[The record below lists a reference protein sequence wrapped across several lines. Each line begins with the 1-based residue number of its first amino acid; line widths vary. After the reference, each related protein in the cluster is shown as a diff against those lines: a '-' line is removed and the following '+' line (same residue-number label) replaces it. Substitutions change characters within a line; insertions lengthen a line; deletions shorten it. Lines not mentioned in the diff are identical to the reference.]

1 MIKFFRRIRQQLLTE
16 NKFRKYLIYAIGEIT
31 LVVIGILIA
40 LQIDTWNDNRKANKS
55 AITNYT
61 NLLTALQQDSAQVQR
76 TIKLNSIGQRALR
89 KIIPLEKNP
98 ELLALGEEQLNDYL
112 YEISLS
118 SRSFIPNSG
127 IYNILTSN
135 NGFDLIKSDKIKSA
149 IIHLYDYQ
157 YKNYVIIDDPTDLKY
172 QHQLGSIIK
181 EKKRLV
187 LEYTPELVI
196 VQSASP
202 QQFEMHYMELAAE
215 VRDIYSLL
223 AYAISNLY
231 EIEKEINDLLSLLR
245 EEIGK

>member
-1 MIKFFRRIRQQLLTE
+1 MIKFFRHIRKNLLTE
-16 NKFRKYLIYAIGEIT
+16 NKFGKYLLYAIGEIT

-40 LQIDTWNDNRKANKS
+40 LQIDTWKDNRKANKS

-181 EKKRLV
+181 EKKDWFWN
-187 LEYTPELVI
+187 I
-196 VQSASP
+196 HQNW
-202 QQFEMHYMELAAE
+202 
-215 VRDIYSLL
+215 SLCKVPHL
-223 AYAISNLY
+223 NNLKC
-231 EIEKEINDLLSLLR
+231 ITWN
-245 EEIGK
+245 